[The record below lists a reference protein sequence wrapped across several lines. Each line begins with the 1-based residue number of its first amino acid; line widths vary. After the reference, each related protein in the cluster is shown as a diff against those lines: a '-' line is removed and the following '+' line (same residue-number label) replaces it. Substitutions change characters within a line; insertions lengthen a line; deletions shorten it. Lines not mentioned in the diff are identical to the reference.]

1 MDNALPTSARLDVR
15 RVFADIED
23 TLSLQVVPR
32 THEGL
37 FGGLRPTTRG
47 NDRGAPA
54 AVADALVKP
63 LYPQLPQTADIP
75 GAVPRLFTQI
85 LNSLW
90 INSGFSLQIGF
101 SQAVVNWGPGGGAS
115 AILAPPMESFLDRLL
130 ADRAEAPEHPR
141 APSRDAAAPPPG
153 ARREE
158 DDHPPAGAVPG
169 APTGARAPRIAIYDT
184 LTSPPR
190 VVVVEEADLPA
201 LIASL
206 AEKTYHYCR
215 EQGGQVPYTVLQELM
230 ENLLHAY
237 FRDVV
242 ITILD
247 NGQTIRISDHG
258 PGVDDKERAFQP
270 GFTTATALHRTIIR
284 GVGSGLPIARESLQF
299 LRGVLTVEDNL
310 GGGAVFTIK
319 MPSHAPEPP
328 AEQHAPHVKLTT
340 RQTKVLVL
348 LMELGSAGPTAI
360 ARELG
365 IAPATAFR
373 EFVVLQDKGLI
384 HSLSDGKRA
393 LREEGLRL
401 LESVL

>member
-1 MDNALPTSARLDVR
+1 MGS
-15 RVFADIED
+15 
-23 TLSLQVVPR
+23 
-32 THEGL
+32 H
-37 FGGLRPTTRG
+37 
-47 NDRGAPA
+47 
-54 AVADALVKP
+54 
-63 LYPQLPQTADIP
+63 
-75 GAVPRLFTQI
+75 
-85 LNSLW
+85 
-90 INSGFSLQIGF
+90 
-101 SQAVVNWGPGGGAS
+101 
-115 AILAPPMESFLDRLL
+115 
-130 ADRAEAPEHPR
+130 
-141 APSRDAAAPPPG
+141 
-153 ARREE
+153 
-158 DDHPPAGAVPG
+158 
-169 APTGARAPRIAIYDT
+169 APRIAIYDT

-190 VVVVEEADLPA
+190 VIAVEEEDLPA

-215 EQGGQVPYTVLQELM
+215 EQGGQVPYTVIQELI
-230 ENLLHAY
+230 ENLLHAW

-258 PGVDDKERAFQP
+258 PGVEDKERAFQP
-270 GFTTATALHRTIIR
+270 GFTTATADHRRIIR

-299 LRGVLTVEDNL
+299 LRGVLTVDDNL

-319 MPSHAPEPP
+319 MPPEAQPQAAPP
-328 AEQHAPHVKLTT
+328 AAPAIKLTN

-373 EFVVLQDKGLI
+373 ELGLLENKGLI
-384 HSLSDGKRA
+384 HSIGDGKRA

-401 LESVL
+401 LDRIL

>member
-1 MDNALPTSARLDVR
+1 
-15 RVFADIED
+15 
-23 TLSLQVVPR
+23 
-32 THEGL
+32 
-37 FGGLRPTTRG
+37 
-47 NDRGAPA
+47 
-54 AVADALVKP
+54 
-63 LYPQLPQTADIP
+63 
-75 GAVPRLFTQI
+75 
-85 LNSLW
+85 
-90 INSGFSLQIGF
+90 
-101 SQAVVNWGPGGGAS
+101 
-115 AILAPPMESFLDRLL
+115 MESFLDRLL
-130 ADRAEAPEHPR
+130 ADEGAA
-141 APSRDAAAPPPG
+141 SRQPARRGVAAAAAPPANAASALVATP
-153 ARREE
+153 
-158 DDHPPAGAVPG
+158 DQMLPDV
-169 APTGARAPRIAIYDT
+169 PTGPEAPRIAIYDT

-190 VVVVEEADLPA
+190 VIVVEEEDLPA

-215 EQGGQVPYTVLQELM
+215 EQGGQIPYTVLQELI

-258 PGVDDKERAFQP
+258 PGVDDKDRAFQP
-270 GFTTATALHRTIIR
+270 GFTTATALQREIIR

-299 LRGVLTVEDNL
+299 LRGVLTVDDNL

-319 MPSHAPEPP
+319 MPSHTPEQPAVPAPP
-328 AEQHAPHVKLTT
+328 AVKLTT

-360 ARELG
+360 SRELD

-373 EFVVLQDKGLI
+373 ELVVLQEKGLI
-384 HSLSDGKRA
+384 HSLGDGKRA

-401 LESVL
+401 LESIL